1 MYHRIVIVPKLV
13 GGCIDLV
20 RDSEVYLLFGMARN
34 AISRIPLS
42 SSGGVVNMNKAVEH
56 VGAAT
61 VEHAQAFDDARWDSM
76 LATASQ
82 MRKKKV
88 TEQRAHLFVL
98 AYILATL
105 YTTCQ
110 V

>member
-1 MYHRIVIVPKLV
+1 
-13 GGCIDLV
+13 
-20 RDSEVYLLFGMARN
+20 
-34 AISRIPLS
+34 
-42 SSGGVVNMNKAVEH
+42 MNKAVGH
-56 VGAAT
+56 VGTAT

-82 MRKKKV
+82 HLKMRKKKV